1 MKTLQVNTYARSY
14 NGIFKRARFYSYFK
28 IPHSYFAYDLRKEN
42 KIYIYK
48 KLKTYCTILLNQRK
62 NCFLNKV
69 YFTFSRN

>member
-42 KIYIYK
+42 KTYIYK
-48 KLKTYCTILLNQRK
+48 KLKTLHNSLK
-62 NCFLNKV
+62 SKKKLF
-69 YFTFSRN
+69 FE